1 MSIYKMIIHH
11 PIIHLSLC
19 IIIHHQNLHRPH
31 HLQQSC
37 RRRGAVFSHITWY
50 VNWIKTLRLYRYRND
65 YVVNICKMGSHA
77 EHCRTPDIYVAH
89 CLQHLTSKKGEDL
102 NVILSWKEEKECK
115 KCFNWRLTVSFD
127 VLVWL
132 LALPCIIHKCKSK
145 AVLCICA
152 SVEKDIHLLCQ

>member
-1 MSIYKMIIHH
+1 MNIHPPPFH
-11 PIIHLSLC
+11 PSQQIS
-19 IIIHHQNLHRPH
+19 HQNLHHNIICSRAVG
-31 HLQQSC
+31 
-37 RRRGAVFSHITWY
+37 GAVFSHITWY

-115 KCFNWRLTVSFD
+115 KCCNWRLTVSFD
-127 VLVWL
+127 VLLLWL
-132 LALPCIIHKCKSK
+132 VALPCIIHKCKSK